1 MKRHGSAQRD
11 EAEVNMT
18 PMLDIVFI
26 MLIFFIVTA
35 TFIRESGLD
44 VSRPD
49 PDEEEQQKTERA
61 ILIQVNDENDIYI
74 NRRRVDLRAVR
85 ANVER
90 LRAENPR
97 SPVVIQTERGARM
110 GILVEIMDQAR
121 QANAPVSIAPLDELK
136 F

>member
-1 MKRHGSAQRD
+1 MRRRRGNEID

-49 PDEEEQQKTERA
+49 DQEEEQQKAERA
-61 ILIQVNDENDIYI
+61 ILIQIDEKNDIYV
-74 NRRRVDLRAVR
+74 NRRIVDLRAVR

-90 LRAENPR
+90 LRAENPK
-97 SPVVIQTERGARM
+97 SPVVIQTARRARM
-110 GILVEIMDQAR
+110 GILVEVMDQAR
-121 QANAPVSIAPLDELK
+121 QAKAPVSLVPMEDE
-136 F
+136 

>member
-1 MKRHGSAQRD
+1 MRRRRGNEID

-49 PDEEEQQKTERA
+49 DQEEEQQKAERA
-61 ILIQVNDENDIYI
+61 ILIQIDEKNDIYV
-74 NRRRVDLRAVR
+74 NRRIVDLRAVR

-90 LRAENPR
+90 LRAENPK
-97 SPVVIQTERGARM
+97 SPVVIQTARRARM
-110 GILVEIMDQAR
+110 GILVDVMDQAR
-121 QANAPVSIAPLDELK
+121 QAKAPVSLIPMEDEN
-136 F
+136 

>member
-1 MKRHGSAQRD
+1 MRRRRGNEIE

-49 PDEEEQQKTERA
+49 DNEEEQQKSERA
-61 ILIQVNDENDIYI
+61 ILIQIDEQSDIYI
-74 NRRRVDLRAVR
+74 NRRIVDLRAVR

-90 LRAENPR
+90 LRAENPK
-97 SPVVIQTERGARM
+97 SPVVIQTARRARM
-110 GILVEIMDQAR
+110 GILVEVMDQAR
-121 QANAPVSIAPLDELK
+121 QAKAPVSLIPMDDE
-136 F
+136 

>member
-1 MKRHGSAQRD
+1 MKRHRRNEKD

-49 PDEEEQQKTERA
+49 DDEEEQKKSEQA
-61 ILIQVNDENDIYI
+61 ILIQINEENDIYI
-74 NRRRVDLRAVR
+74 NRRIVDLRAVR

-90 LRAENPR
+90 LRAENPK

-110 GILVEIMDQAR
+110 GILVEIMDQALE
-121 QANAPVSIAPLDELK
+121 AKAPVSIAPLEGEI
-136 F
+136 

>member
-1 MKRHGSAQRD
+1 MRRRRGNAID

-49 PDEEEQQKTERA
+49 DQEEEQQKAERA
-61 ILIQVNDENDIYI
+61 ILIQIDEKNDIYV
-74 NRRRVDLRAVR
+74 NRRIVDLRAVR

-90 LRAENPR
+90 LRAENPK
-97 SPVVIQTERGARM
+97 SPVVIQTARRARM
-110 GILVEIMDQAR
+110 GILVEVMDQAR
-121 QANAPVSIAPLDELK
+121 QAKAPVSLVPMEDDD
-136 F
+136 

>member
-1 MKRHGSAQRD
+1 MRRRRGNEID

-49 PDEEEQQKTERA
+49 DQEEEQQKAERA
-61 ILIQVNDENDIYI
+61 ILIQIDEKNDIYV
-74 NRRRVDLRAVR
+74 NRRIVDLRAVR

-90 LRAENPR
+90 LRAENPK
-97 SPVVIQTERGARM
+97 SPVVIQTARRARM
-110 GILVEIMDQAR
+110 GILVEVMDQAR
-121 QANAPVSIAPLDELK
+121 QAKAPVSLVPMEDDD
-136 F
+136 